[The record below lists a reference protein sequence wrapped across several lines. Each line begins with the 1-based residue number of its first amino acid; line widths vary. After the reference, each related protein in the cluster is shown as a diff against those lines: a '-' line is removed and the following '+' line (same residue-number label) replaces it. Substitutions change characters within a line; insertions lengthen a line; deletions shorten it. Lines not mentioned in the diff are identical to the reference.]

1 MEPDVDSQSY
11 SDMAVTMKPDQ
22 RLSEQACDRLRDAIV
37 RGMFAPGARL
47 LERQLTDWLQVSRT
61 PIREALRKL
70 EDEGLVVNYP
80 HRGYFVRNPSF
91 EEAKQ
96 AYEMR
101 AILETA
107 SCELAAERAT
117 EVDVASLRQAVRR
130 SNEALEAGDR
140 EELLQRN
147 KEVHRRLV
155 RAAHNAF
162 LEKQW
167 ESIWAFADLLRGSW
181 WVHTE
186 RPEVGHREH
195 EELVEAIASGDAE
208 LAHRLG
214 EEHSRKAWD
223 NVARRFQSS
232 QD

>member
-1 MEPDVDSQSY
+1 MKSQPRPDV
-11 SDMAVTMKPDQ
+11 AVTMKPDQ
-22 RLSEQACDRLRDAIV
+22 RLYEQACDRLRDAIV
-37 RGMFAPGARL
+37 RGMFAPGARM

-101 AILETA
+101 AILEAA
-107 SCELAAERAT
+107 SCELAAQRAT
-117 EVDVASLRQAVRR
+117 DVDVASMRQAIRR

-147 KEVHRRLV
+147 KEFHRRLV
-155 RAAHNAF
+155 KAAHNSF

-186 RPEVGHREH
+186 RPEVGHQEH
-195 EELVEAIASGDAE
+195 EELLETVASGDSD
-208 LAHRLG
+208 LARRLG
-214 EEHSRKAWD
+214 KEHSRKAWT
-223 NVARRFQSS
+223 NVERRFQATT
-232 QD
+232 D